1 METVPKLTV
10 AAEEAILHR
19 MMVSVPDDVLQAR
32 PPTVPRQIRGISL
45 REIGCE
51 PVAFVEREPIGAT
64 GAVHTDQIYGGVM
77 ALMGRLEDV
86 TSEAKRLAED
96 RLLSNDGRAAKLAG
110 AWEPVRGALNQL
122 EGVLTAEASQI
133 EDVEKEVFKV
143 PALEPTNIVQALSDV
158 ERRRWF
164 NELDPETRL
173 KYARAMYEG
182 KHEDIIAALVRS
194 PIPGLARDFAN
205 AAWRASVE
213 RKHPQRVQ
221 GLAKRRDRLEWA
233 RAAMRSANN
242 AVAEWHRKN
251 PQIARAA

>member
-10 AAEEAILHR
+10 AAEEAIIHR
-19 MMVSVPDDVLQAR
+19 MMSSAPDDVLQAR
-32 PPTVPRQIRGISL
+32 PPVVSRQVFGISL

-51 PVAFVEREPIGAT
+51 PVAFTECPT
-64 GAVHTDQIYGGVM
+64 GALPNEPVYNSVATIHN
-77 ALMGRLEDV
+77 RLRDV

-96 RLLSNDGRAAKLAG
+96 RLLSTEGRAAKLMG

-143 PALEPTNIVQALSDV
+143 PALEPTNVVEALCDV

-164 NELDPETRL
+164 NELDSDARL
-173 KYARAMYEG
+173 KFAREMYEG
-182 KHEDIIAALVRS
+182 RHEDIIAALVRS

-233 RAAMRSANN
+233 RAAMRGAAN
-242 AVAEWHRKN
+242 AMSEWHSKN
-251 PQIARAA
+251 RPQARAA